1 MRISDWRSDVCS
13 SDLQYEVR
21 SPLIKRYAA
30 VVYIRRDLDSALEM
44 IRACA
49 ADEQCTGSPL
59 ARRCLW
65 ISAVATYAKAL
76 MGGKGRTASDADGY
90 VTMHMSKERIRLQDY
105 LMNLR
110 YRMSANHD
118 IIGDTKNRPIS
129 LTPHTP
135 LHTPPLR

>member
-49 ADEQCTGSPL
+49 ADEQCPGSPL
-59 ARRCLW
+59 AKRCLW
-65 ISAVATYAKAL
+65 IPAVVTYAKAL
-76 MGGKGRTASDADGY
+76 RGGKGRQAFTADGY
-90 VTMHMSKERIRLQDY
+90 ATMTLRKER
-105 LMNLR
+105 
-110 YRMSANHD
+110 
-118 IIGDTKNRPIS
+118 
-129 LTPHTP
+129 P
-135 LHTPPLR
+135 LLHQ